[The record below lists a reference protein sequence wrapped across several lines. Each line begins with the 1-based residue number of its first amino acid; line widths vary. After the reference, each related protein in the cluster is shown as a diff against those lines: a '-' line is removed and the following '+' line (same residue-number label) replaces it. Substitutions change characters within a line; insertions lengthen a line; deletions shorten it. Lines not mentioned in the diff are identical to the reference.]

1 MVMSIS
7 PDSLQDSELFRRAAC
22 GDDLS
27 LHEIHRRYSG
37 ALRATA
43 FRILNNARDAEEV
56 VQETFVQIWEKASH
70 FDSRR
75 GKPFGWALT
84 LTRNKAIDRLRR
96 VQRRA
101 RLHDQLERETN
112 ISTQISETDSAHEAA
127 AHETQAIVRSAV
139 IQLSKDQ
146 RRAIELAFFAGLTQ
160 REIAQQLRQPL
171 GTIKARIRRGMMKL
185 RHTLDPKLLR

>member
-1 MVMSIS
+1 MSIS
-7 PDSLQDSELFRRAAC
+7 PDSLQDSELFRRAAG

-27 LHEIHRRYSG
+27 LHELHCRYSG

-43 FRILNNARDAEEV
+43 FRILNNSRDAEEV
-56 VQETFVQIWEKASH
+56 AQETFVQIWQKASQY
-70 FDSRR
+70 DARR
-75 GKPFGWALT
+75 GKPLSWALT

-101 RLHDQLERETN
+101 RLHDEIERETN
-112 ISTQISETDSAHEAA
+112 VSTQISEIDSAHEAA
-127 AHETQAIVRSAV
+127 ARETEAIVRSAV

-171 GTIKARIRRGMMKL
+171 GTVKARIRRGMMKL
-185 RHTLDPKLLR
+185 RQTLDPKLLR

>member
-7 PDSLQDSELFRRAAC
+7 PDSLQDSELFQRAAR
-22 GDDLS
+22 GDEPS
-27 LHEIHRRYSG
+27 LREIHRRYSG

-43 FRILNNARDAEEV
+43 FRILNNSRDAEEV
-56 VQETFVQIWEKASH
+56 VQETFVQIWKKASQY
-70 FDSRR
+70 DSRR

-96 VQRRA
+96 VERRA

-146 RRAIELAFFAGLTQ
+146 GRAIELAFFAGLTQ

-185 RHTLDPKLLR
+185 RQTLDPKLLG